1 MITDPIANY
10 LTSLRNAISAKKK
23 VVTVPSSI
31 MKQEITKILYKQGY
45 ILNYKFVNDGI
56 QNNIMIALKYHNNM
70 PVVRGIVR
78 ISKPGLRKYAPVTNL
93 PVVMSGLGIAVLSTN
108 RGLMTNKEAKI
119 LNLGGEVVCYVY

>member
-78 ISKPGLRKYAPVTNL
+78 ISKPGLRKYAPATNL
-93 PVVMSGLGIAVLSTN
+93 PVVMSGLGIAVVSTN
-108 RGLMTNKEAKI
+108 RGLMTDKEARI